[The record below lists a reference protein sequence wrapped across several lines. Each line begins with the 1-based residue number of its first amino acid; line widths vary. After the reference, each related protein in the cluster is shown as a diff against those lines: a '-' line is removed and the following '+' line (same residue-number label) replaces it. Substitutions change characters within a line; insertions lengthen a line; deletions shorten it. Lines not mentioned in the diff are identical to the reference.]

1 MSVTTAVTEMLGI
14 RHPIIQA
21 PMASATSAE
30 IVAAVSNAG
39 GLGSLG
45 AAYLAPDTLRAEID
59 EIRRATD
66 RPFMVNLFVP
76 DRSTW
81 DAACLDR
88 ANAALQPIRVE
99 LGVSPPSDPPRSNNA
114 FAEQFEV
121 LIEARVPV
129 FSFHFGI
136 PEGDAVARA
145 KAVGMVVA
153 GSATTVADAKRLADA
168 GADIVVA
175 QGVEAGGHQGT
186 FDVETEPSMI
196 GVHALVRQVV
206 DVISVPVIA
215 AGGIMD
221 GGDIAAVLKAGA
233 GAAQMGTA
241 FLVCPE
247 SVAHPCH
254 KRAVLEAGDD
264 TTRLTRAFSGRPA
277 RGLVNRFIDEIGAQA
292 DAILP
297 FPYQTSLTG
306 PIRAAAAKQNRPEFM
321 SLWAGQ
327 GVARARA
334 RPAGELVGELATE
347 LEQHM
352 EGATP

>member
-14 RHPIIQA
+14 GHPIIQA

-45 AAYLAPDTLRAEID
+45 AAYLAPDKLRAEID
-59 EIRRATD
+59 GIRRATD

-76 DRSTW
+76 DRSTY
-81 DAACLDR
+81 DAARLDR
-88 ANAALQPIRVE
+88 ANAALQPIRAE
-99 LGVSPPSDPPRSNNA
+99 LGVSPPNVPPQSNNA
-114 FAEQFEV
+114 FVEQFEV

-145 KAVGMVVA
+145 KAAGMVVA
-153 GSATTVADAKRLADA
+153 GSATTAADAKRLAEA
-168 GADIVVA
+168 GADLVVA

-196 GVHALVRQVV
+196 GVHALVREIVGVV
-206 DVISVPVIA
+206 PVPVIA

-221 GGDIAAVLKAGA
+221 GRDIAAILKAGA

-241 FLVCPE
+241 FLACPE
-247 SVAHPCH
+247 SVAHSCH
-254 KRAVLEAGDD
+254 KRAVLEADDD

-292 DAILP
+292 DAIPP
-297 FPYQTSLTG
+297 FPYQMALTG
-306 PIRAAAAKQNRPEFM
+306 PLRVAAAKQNRPEFM

-327 GVARARA
+327 GVARARP
-334 RPAGELVGELATE
+334 RPAGDLIGELAAE